1 MCLCQTL
8 ISFTFTDTNTNA
20 SLEPKLNKCTRSS
33 MRFLQNSKISSI
45 ASLFDFSNLLSTP
58 RLAKSDSFL
67 DSWTWSDQ
75 QTEDWD
81 FRKCAGRWQ
90 FFLQCDLLQ
99 NQGHTSS
106 KNHDTETYYVEECLT
121 ALQCIAFVE
130 IEMATA
136 DALVYTKVEATP
148 TDLLTGVGVL
158 LSLYMGAS
166 FLMEVLVVVPW
177 CLVAIRKNA
186 MWYNTLT
193 QE

>member
-20 SLEPKLNKCTRSS
+20 SLESKLNKCTRSS

-81 FRKCAGRWQ
+81 FRECAGRWQ

-130 IEMATA
+130 IEMAYWLA
-136 DALVYTKVEATP
+136 HWGRGP
-148 TDLLTGVGVL
+148 TEPVHGCLLPDGSAGCRPMVSGRYPKECNV
-158 LSLYMGAS
+158 
-166 FLMEVLVVVPW
+166 
-177 CLVAIRKNA
+177 I
-186 MWYNTLT
+186 
-193 QE
+193 

>member
-1 MCLCQTL
+1 M
-8 ISFTFTDTNTNA
+8 
-20 SLEPKLNKCTRSS
+20 
-33 MRFLQNSKISSI
+33 
-45 ASLFDFSNLLSTP
+45 
-58 RLAKSDSFL
+58 
-67 DSWTWSDQ
+67 
-75 QTEDWD
+75 
-81 FRKCAGRWQ
+81 
-90 FFLQCDLLQ
+90 
-99 NQGHTSS
+99 
-106 KNHDTETYYVEECLT
+106 EECLT

-186 MWYNTLT
+186 M
-193 QE
+193 